1 MKLRKKIDIFSH
13 KTVINKFNKDNKI
26 NISKKYATKVLSS
39 DIVRSTI
46 FDNAVYTFNG
56 GEYVNS
62 FSLEN

>member
-1 MKLRKKIDIFSH
+1 LNLVWSAMQITRLAFSTS
-13 KTVINKFNKDNKI
+13 TV
-26 NISKKYATKVLSS
+26 
-39 DIVRSTI
+39 